1 MKTIYLEC
9 NMGAAGDML
18 AAALYELLTPE
29 EQLIFEKNFSSLG
42 LLGITLTAF
51 HSMKC
56 GITGTHIQIQYNGQ
70 IEYEDSHSHHD
81 HSHPD
86 HEHQT
91 FQSVMHTINHLDIPS
106 QVQKDAIEIYRSI
119 AKAESQVHQTTMEQ
133 VHFHEVGTMDAIS
146 DVLACCMLIH
156 MISPDRI
163 LSSPIHVGKGTVKCA
178 HGILPVPA
186 PATALLLRQIPIYSG
201 EINGELCT
209 PTGAAVLAHF
219 VQSFEA
225 MPPLRI
231 QKIGYGMG
239 TKDFPIANCVRSF
252 LGEEDRAFSSIIQ
265 IECNVDDMTGEE
277 LGFCMEEVFQYKA
290 LDFFY
295 TPIQMK
301 KNRPG
306 ILLTCICNSADKDSI
321 IEFLFQHT
329 TTRGVRFQELSR
341 VTMSSETRIQKTSLG
356 DVTIKQSRY
365 GKHELSKPEYDDLA
379 RLARENNCSIHEVRK
394 ELFHTL

>member
-1 MKTIYLEC
+1 MRTLYLEC

-18 AAALYELLTPE
+18 AAALYELLDPE
-29 EQLIFEKNFSSLG
+29 EQISFEKNFSELG
-42 LLGITLTAF
+42 LLGITLTAIP
-51 HSMKC
+51 SMKC
-56 GITGTHIQIQYNGQ
+56 GIAGTHIQIQYHEQ
-70 IEYEDSHSHHD
+70 IETEDSHHD
-81 HSHPD
+81 HSHHG

-91 FQSVMHTINHLDIPS
+91 YQSILHYINHLNIPE

-119 AKAESQVHQTTMEQ
+119 AEAESQVHQTTIEQ

-163 LSSPIHVGKGTVKCA
+163 LASPIHVGKGTVKCA

-186 PATALLLRQIPIYSG
+186 PATALLLKQIPIYSG

-209 PTGAAVLAHF
+209 PTGAAILAHF
-219 VQSFEA
+219 AQSFGS
-225 MPPLRI
+225 MPPLRV

-239 TKDFPIANCVRSF
+239 TKDFPVANCVRSF
-252 LGEEDRAFSSIIQ
+252 LCEEDQVFPSIIQ
-265 IECNVDDMTGEE
+265 IECNVDDMTGED
-277 LGFCMEEVFQYKA
+277 LGFCMEEIFQYNA

-295 TPIQMK
+295 TPVQMK

-306 ILLTCICNSADKDSI
+306 ILMTCICNAKDKDSI

-341 VTMSSETRIQKTSLG
+341 VTMSSETITQKTSFG

-365 GKHELSKPEYDDLA
+365 GIYKTSKPEYDDLS
-379 RLARENNCSIHEVRK
+379 RLARENNCSIHEVRR